1 MDKANVV
8 RGKFSSKRELHF
20 TDAKIKQISTRSQKL
35 DDWTEEKVWSDR
47 HKGFYIRISPRGKR
61 LDNNLPSDFR
71 IRYVLEGTPKGESR
85 NIKITGADPLTINV
99 SKAIAWYKDQS
110 ALLQQGVNP
119 NKEKREARSND
130 EPTIA
135 FLGEQLLDPSLRFA
149 PYAQATLDTYGS
161 YLSSIID
168 RGCGNKRF
176 SELTDSDVGK
186 LMKGKDNDYALGFL
200 SFIGLLEKRL
210 PPQFKLTELFKVK
223 VKRIYTTLPSRKNR
237 LDIFLAY
244 EDTFQQ
250 LAQIFLAMQYATNG
264 YQIHKESQV
273 REERIDTVYMADP
286 GTLSAKELDLL
297 DVDVSEGYGYRTY
310 AVKDYFIKPTI
321 TNRAMTDAFLFI
333 FLTGLRRKNVVEM
346 KWADVN
352 WEANVLIVPAIKGQ
366 NKKTQIPLTH
376 YTKAI
381 LEYRNKHKKHGDV
394 FVFPKKNTRQKL
406 NKSVFTEQY
415 RRIAV
420 WACMLD
426 YTDEYSNIR
435 SLTKDR
441 HNDKLDP
448 ETYKKNP
455 LAPLLLSLG
464 NDVTG
469 ETLDE
474 VFPQL
479 MTHLFRKCKESMKQ
493 ADDKNLNVR
502 CLIQHLGVNPHGL
515 RRTSANI
522 ARFLGRPQN
531 IFLRHSGKTMDEKHY
546 TSLSP
551 KDERKYLSE
560 VHNYIDNRLFESLG
574 DENGY
579 DEERFISPFLKYY
592 EQRAVFKQDE
602 YFDMSKHKRNPVGDE
617 QVILD
622 AGNALEELI
631 TELSNPKDNADNDSE
646 F

>member
-47 HKGFYIRISPRGKR
+47 YKGLYIRITPRGKR

-71 IRYVLEGTPKGESR
+71 IRYVLEGTPKGELR
-85 NIKITGADPLTINV
+85 NIKITGADPLTITV

-135 FLGEQLLDPSLRFA
+135 LLGEQLLDPSLRFT

-168 RGCGNKRF
+168 RGCGTKKF

-186 LMKGKDNDYALGFL
+186 LIKDKNNDYALGFM

-210 PPQFKLTELFKVK
+210 PPQIKLTELFKVK
-223 VKRIYTTLPSRKNR
+223 VKRIYTTLPPRKNR
-237 LDIFLAY
+237 LDVYLAY

-250 LAQIFLAMQYATNG
+250 LAQMFLAMQYATNG
-264 YQIHKESQV
+264 YQIRKGSMERWH
-273 REERIDTVYMADP
+273 RIDHTWSDGLTSQQLEKAD
-286 GTLSAKELDLL
+286 TTDDFHTEAQQ
-297 DVDVSEGYGYRTY
+297 
-310 AVKDYFIKPTI
+310 DYFIKPTI

-366 NKKTQIPLTH
+366 IKKTQIPLTH

-406 NKSVFTEQY
+406 NNSVFSEQY

-441 HNDKLDP
+441 HNDKLEP

-464 NDVTG
+464 KDVTG

-479 MTHLFRKCKESMKQ
+479 MTNLFRKCKESMKQ

-502 CLIQHLGVNPHGL
+502 CLIQHLGINPHGL

-522 ARFLGRPQN
+522 TRFIGRPQN

-546 TSLSP
+546 SSLSP
-551 KDERKYLSE
+551 EDERKYLSE

-579 DEERFISPFLKYY
+579 DEEKFVSPFLKYY
-592 EQRAVFKQDE
+592 EQPAVFKQDE

-631 TELSNPKDNADNDSE
+631 TELSNPKDNSDNDADNDSE